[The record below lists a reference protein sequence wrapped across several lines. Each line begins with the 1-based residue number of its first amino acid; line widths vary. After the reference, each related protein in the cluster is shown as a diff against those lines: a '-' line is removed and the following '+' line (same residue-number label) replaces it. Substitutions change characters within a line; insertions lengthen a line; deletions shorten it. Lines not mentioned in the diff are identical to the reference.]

1 MSLNRESPT
10 SLYLLPSLCSV
21 HVRTRTKNI
30 SIKLRIIFL
39 KILVQEIEK
48 TKVKWIEEMLC
59 NILIKRT
66 SSFHLLSCE
75 THRSVTSLSFPL
87 LFSLFSSSVAAS
99 SPSATATHK
108 RTSTTR
114 PQPAQT
120 SSTASPTTGHDGGK
134 STSAPRWDPASVL
147 G

>member
-59 NILIKRT
+59 NILTKRT
-66 SSFHLLSCE
+66 FSFHLLSCE

-87 LFSLFSSSVAAS
+87 LFSLFFLCCGILSPLPRLPTSERARRGRGQPKRPARLAQPLATTAARA
-99 SPSATATHK
+99 PVH
-108 RTSTTR
+108 
-114 PQPAQT
+114 
-120 SSTASPTTGHDGGK
+120 HDG
-134 STSAPRWDPASVL
+134 TQHRC
-147 G
+147 